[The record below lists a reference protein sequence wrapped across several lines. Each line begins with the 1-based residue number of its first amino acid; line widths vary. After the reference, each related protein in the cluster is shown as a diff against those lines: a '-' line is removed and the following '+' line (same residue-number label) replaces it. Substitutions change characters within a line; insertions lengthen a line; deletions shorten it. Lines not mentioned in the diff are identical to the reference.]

1 MPARPAPSARRRWG
15 PGSSLVRS
23 CAARL
28 LMLMLADGR
37 MQPVV
42 VLVIMPLARRS
53 FAEAGELGKGHRPLG
68 DLGTTDDPVNHLV
81 LERGGL
87 DLADRIRILKIC
99 APRLVRVRIALHQG
113 IEARQHALAIY
124 L

>member
-1 MPARPAPSARRRWG
+1 MPARRARSARRRWG

-28 LMLMLADGR
+28 LMLMLGDGR

-42 VLVIMPLARRS
+42 VLVIVSLARRG

-68 DLGTTDDPVNHLV
+68 DLGTTDDPIDYLV

-87 DLADRIRILKIC
+87 DLSNRIRILQIC

-113 IEARQHALAIY
+113 IE
-124 L
+124 